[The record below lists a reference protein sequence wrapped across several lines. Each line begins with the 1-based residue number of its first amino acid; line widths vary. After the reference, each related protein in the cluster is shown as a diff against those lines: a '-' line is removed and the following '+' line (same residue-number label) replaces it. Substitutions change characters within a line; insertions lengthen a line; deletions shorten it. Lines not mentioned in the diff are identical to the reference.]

1 MYGSVMNVVRELRYQ
16 AGLTQEL
23 LAKAAGTHS
32 QTISLYEVG
41 RTSPTWRMLLR
52 LADAVGLELI
62 VSFAPKQTATD
73 DGVHRVGGGP
83 LTSMIGG
90 DPQALGDRSRFFS
103 LLPGTHP
110 AGADSRSR

>member
-1 MYGSVMNVVRELRYQ
+1 MYESIMNVVRDLRLH
-16 AGLTQEL
+16 AGLTQDL

-62 VSFAPKQTATD
+62 VSFAPKATEAD
-73 DGVHRVGGGP
+73 DELR
-83 LTSMIGG
+83 
-90 DPQALGDRSRFFS
+90 
-103 LLPGTHP
+103 P
-110 AGADSRSR
+110 AGPMPLP

>member
-1 MYGSVMNVVRELRYQ
+1 MYGSVMNIVRELRYH
-16 AGLTQEL
+16 AGLIQDL

-62 VSFAPKQTATD
+62 VSFAPKNTATD
-73 DGVHRVGGGP
+73 DGVPSGGSVP
-83 LTSMIGG
+83 S
-90 DPQALGDRSRFFS
+90 PR
-103 LLPGTHP
+103 
-110 AGADSRSR
+110 

>member
-1 MYGSVMNVVRELRYQ
+1 MLQKGAQGLDVSIGLVYVSVMNVVRELRYQ
-16 AGLTQEL
+16 AGLTQDL

-62 VSFAPKQTATD
+62 VSFAPKNTATD
-73 DGVHRVGGGP
+73 DGVPSGGSVP
-83 LTSMIGG
+83 S
-90 DPQALGDRSRFFS
+90 PR
-103 LLPGTHP
+103 
-110 AGADSRSR
+110 